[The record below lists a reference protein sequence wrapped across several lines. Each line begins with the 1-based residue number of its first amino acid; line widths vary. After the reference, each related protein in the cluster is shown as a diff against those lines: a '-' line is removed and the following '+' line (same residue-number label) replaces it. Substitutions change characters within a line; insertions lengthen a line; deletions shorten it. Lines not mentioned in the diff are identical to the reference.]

1 MAAFIP
7 STVLLFV
14 CSRADLQRAASLQSP
29 LNLSIMY
36 SDNAGRKQED
46 GSTEDLEDHAGLPEG
61 EHEDGHDR
69 GYE

>member
-1 MAAFIP
+1 MGFLIIGRVYSINCP
-7 STVLLFV
+7 SV
-14 CSRADLQRAASLQSP
+14 RLQRAASLQSP